1 MYSDVYYGVLMY
13 TQDIPL
19 PGEEQIESLTPDL
32 IGYLPGYFKDS
43 RIMNEL
49 QTVQAREIG
58 SENAKRED
66 LLNQLFISTSTWA
79 LELWENELGIE
90 TDISKTYETR
100 REIVKAKRI
109 GNGTITKQM
118 LINTALAYTNAEVQ
132 IIEDP
137 ANYTFVIKFIGIM
150 GIPQNMAGLIETINE
165 IKPAHLSYSFEY
177 LYSWWSKIAAL
188 TWAGCAS
195 KTWDDLKTYA

>member
-1 MYSDVYYGVLMY
+1 MYSDGYYGDLMY
-13 TQDIPL
+13 AQEIPL
-19 PGEEQIESLTPDL
+19 PGEGEIDLFTPHL
-32 IGYLPGYFKDS
+32 MTYLPKYFENCQ
-43 RIMNEL
+43 IMNEV
-49 QTVQAREIG
+49 QTIQAGEIG
-58 SENAKRED
+58 LSNAKRAD
-66 LLNQLFISTSTWA
+66 LLNQLFISTATWA

-100 REIVKAKRI
+100 REIIKAKKI

-132 IIEDP
+132 IIED
-137 ANYTFVIKFIGIM
+137 AENYSFVIKFIGIM

-177 LYSWWSKIAAL
+177 LYSWWDKVAAL
-188 TWAGCAS
+188 TWTECAS
-195 KTWDDLKTYA
+195 KTWYDLRTYA